1 LLPDQLFR
9 LDGKVAVITGST
21 RGIGLAAARL
31 MAMAGA
37 RSVISS
43 RKPESCESVRA
54 ELAAGGFEVIAVPC
68 HVGRDEDRR
77 RLIDETMR
85 VYGQIDVLIAN
96 AAVNPVFTPLQ
107 NLGEDVWEK
116 VLETNLT
123 SPWRL
128 AQMALPLIADRPAG
142 GSMILVSSIA
152 SLVGVPNSGA
162 YAISKAAENH
172 LARQLALEWGH
183 PHRHDPQPNRRP
195 RCVGARHRID
205 RAAPDCRGHGCSGAD
220 SIPGFRGGAAHHRAS
235 AHRRWRPN
243 LERRPSLNVFH
254 HPAQSEKPRHA
265 I

>member
-37 RSVISS
+37 RLVISS

-172 LARQLALEWGH
+172 LARQLALEWG
-183 PHRHDPQPNRRP
+183 PRNVRINVVAPGTTRTDMIRSRIAAPGALERDTASTALRRIAEATDVAAP
-195 RCVGARHRID
+195 ILFLASEAARHITGQVLIVD
-205 RAAPDCRGHGCSGAD
+205 GGQTLSG
-220 SIPGFRGGAAHHRAS
+220 GLH
-235 AHRRWRPN
+235 
-243 LERRPSLNVFH
+243 
-254 HPAQSEKPRHA
+254 
-265 I
+265 

>member
-21 RGIGLAAARL
+21 RGIGLAAAHL

-37 RSVISS
+37 RLVISS

-172 LARQLALEWGH
+172 LARQLALEWG
-183 PHRHDPQPNRRP
+183 PRNVRINVVAPGTTRTDMIRSRIAAPGVLERDTASTALRRIAEATDVAAP
-195 RCVGARHRID
+195 ILFLASEAARHITGQVLIVD
-205 RAAPDCRGHGCSGAD
+205 GGQTLSG
-220 SIPGFRGGAAHHRAS
+220 G
-235 AHRRWRPN
+235 
-243 LERRPSLNVFH
+243 L
-254 HPAQSEKPRHA
+254 Q
-265 I
+265 